1 MKKNILLVSVF
12 TLLNIFLISVLKYDD
27 VQIHINNISNKLYTK
42 NVRYIIDNDINKYL
56 NIDED
61 HIRVFLEINESIRLI
76 LNNSDFNPNINEGRF
91 FYDNE
96 IVNKAIIGTDYLEKI
111 KIINGKKILTLF
123 DTEFEVI
130 GIIGEKFK
138 SKVDSLI
145 FIKSSDVNFLNNIS
159 GLNNKFKVAIDG
171 NSNFKI
177 NQYIK
182 EIKLMSNDINL
193 IKKEKVNIYK
203 NIDAEFFQ
211 ILILVLSS
219 FLLISSISA
228 TIIHYFNQNKQ
239 LMQLQYLLGQSKK
252 DICIFFIRELSSFI
266 LVSDLLAIPIV
277 KIVKLDMKNFIIILL
292 FLLIYSIT
300 ILIYL
305 LNTKFKNIVKRGTK
319 NA

>member
-42 NVRYIIDNDINKYL
+42 NVRYLIDSDINKYL
-56 NIDED
+56 NIDKKD
-61 HIRVFLEINESIRLI
+61 VRVFLELNENTRLI
-76 LNNSDFNPNINEGRF
+76 LNNSDFNPNIIEGRF

-96 IVNKAIIGTDYLEKI
+96 SGNKAIIGTDYIERVKVI
-111 KIINGKKILTLF
+111 DGKKFLTLF
-123 DTEFEVI
+123 DTDFEVV
-130 GIIGEKFK
+130 GTIGEKFN

-145 FIKSSDVNFLNNIS
+145 FIKSSDINFLNTTS
-159 GLNNKFKVAIDG
+159 DLDNKFKIAIDG
-171 NSNFKI
+171 NSKSKI

-182 EIKLMSNDINL
+182 EIKSISNNINL

-203 NIDAEFFQ
+203 NIDAEFFR
-211 ILILVLSS
+211 ILILILSL

-239 LMQLQYLLGQSKK
+239 LIQLQYLLGQSKK
-252 DICIFFIRELSSFI
+252 DICIFLIRELSLFI
-266 LVSDLLAIPIV
+266 LISDFLTIPIV
-277 KIVKLDMKNFIIILL
+277 EILKLDIKNFILILT
-292 FLLIYSIT
+292 FILIYSIT
-300 ILIYL
+300 ILIFL
-305 LNTKFKNIVKRGTK
+305 LNNKFKNIVKRGTK

>member
-27 VQIHINNISNKLYTK
+27 VQININNISNKLYTK
-42 NVRYIIDNDINKYL
+42 NVRYIIDNDINKYS
-56 NIDED
+56 NMDKD
-61 HIRVFLEINESIRLI
+61 HVRVFLEINESIRLV
-76 LNNSDFNPNINEGRF
+76 LNTSDFNPNMKEGRF
-91 FYDNE
+91 FYSNE
-96 IVNKAIIGTDYLEKI
+96 TGNKAIIGTDYLEKV
-111 KIINGKKILTLF
+111 KIINGKKTLNLF

-130 GIIGEKFK
+130 GTIGEKFN

-171 NSNFKI
+171 NSKSKM

-182 EIKLMSNDINL
+182 EIKLISNDINL

-239 LMQLQYLLGQSKK
+239 LIQLQYLLGQSKK
-252 DICIFFIRELSSFI
+252 DIFIFFIRELSSFV

-277 KIVKLDMKNFIIILL
+277 KLVKLDIKNFIIILL
-292 FLLIYSIT
+292 ILLIYSIT